1 MVLAVDPDTLKTTVI
16 PASSI
21 DFFQFVLRDQWRPS
35 PYYQALIRH
44 TAPPC
49 PLQNDGLI
57 QADTSVAGAFL
68 TVDLC
73 PSRKPFE
80 KRLFE
85 GLFDLWQNRNEP
97 APVGIAMT
105 GAWLKAH
112 EEDMQWLLNKVREKK
127 VAITWINHSHTH
139 PYDRVKPLNKTFLL
153 TPGIDFKQE
162 VLATE
167 IMLLE
172 QGLLPSV
179 FFRFPGLVSDCN
191 LVKQLRKLSLIPVGS
206 RAWLAKG
213 ERPTE
218 GSIILVHGNGNEPQ
232 GIDILLDL
240 FKEKKEAFTQ
250 GKQKLLPLNSAV
262 IGP

>member
-1 MVLAVDPDTLKTTVI
+1 MVLAVDPKTLKTTVI
-16 PASSI
+16 LASSV
-21 DFFQFVLRDQWRPS
+21 DFFQYVLREQWRYS
-35 PYYQALIRH
+35 LYYQALIRH
-44 TAPPC
+44 SAPPC
-49 PLQNDGLI
+49 PLQNDGLTH
-57 QADTSVAGAFL
+57 AGTTSPGTFL

-73 PSRKPFE
+73 PARKPFE

-85 GLFDLWQNRNEP
+85 GLITLWQSHTEP
-97 APVGIAMT
+97 VPVGIAVT
-105 GAWLKAH
+105 GVWASTH
-112 EEDMQWLLNKVREKK
+112 EADMQWLLQKVREKK
-127 VAITWINHSHTH
+127 LDITWVNHSFSH
-139 PYDRVKPLNKTFLL
+139 PYDSRKPLNETFLL
-153 TPGIDFKQE
+153 TAGTDFVQE

-191 LVKQLRKLSLIPVGS
+191 LMKQLRKLSLIPVGS

-213 ERPTE
+213 EMPTA
-218 GSIILVHGNGNEPQ
+218 GNIILVHGNGNEPQ

-240 FKEKKEAFTQ
+240 CKKQTEAFFQ
-250 GKQKLLPLNSAV
+250 GKLKLLPLNDAV